1 MMHNIKSYHIECINL
16 LGGWDKVIVTYRD
29 TGQFMGIFMTDGN
42 NYWLPSDRTRR
53 EIIKILNREII
64 NSGFL
69 NCSVEDTILI

>member
-1 MMHNIKSYHIECINL
+1 MIYTLKPYHVECINL
-16 LGGWDKVIVTYRD
+16 LGGWDSVSLCYRD

-42 NYWLPSDRTRR
+42 TNWLPSDYTRR

-69 NCSVEDTILI
+69 GCSVEDTILI